1 MNKSERVRRLSWS
14 VLLLALP
21 LFSYP
26 LAWNLVLGRSVP
38 ELDLIHPVTL
48 SVIALAALAAAA
60 AEPRRI
66 LKAWRSSPLLRTFFV
81 SGLLCVAAAAFQQL
95 LYGGSWENFFYAL
108 FAVTLPWAGVAL
120 APELKRLLPWW
131 CSGLFVLLLVT
142 TVRTPMCIGFV
153 GNWNWNFTLLALT
166 LAALVVL
173 VFRSR
178 WRLAAAG
185 AAVSL
190 GVVAVFICFPEF
202 APRGTLAGVIGAAVS
217 LALILLF
224 KRRERWRYA
233 LLAALAS
240 GALFISAVNTSQSS
254 ALGSSRVQLWRGGLE
269 FALAHTVVGVGPA
282 RFESRIPPYLPPEYF
297 LSDFPAV
304 RHPHPHNELLY
315 LWAGFGLAGIF
326 YFLMCIAVSVRQIS
340 SRDPA
345 GLWIMWSFLLLL
357 IHGMFD
363 VHLATPLAGTLC
375 FLMLGTICGGGFSG
389 SSCPVAPPRRY
400 AAALVLLAGALILAG
415 LHYRA
420 GDALREGRLAQ
431 GRNDKAAALQFFRR
445 SVEIW
450 PTAPALYM
458 AGQVEFFDFH
468 RPEYALFWWS
478 RIQDELR
485 MPSFLHLNRFMGHAC
500 DVMGRYPLAF
510 YYFEKES
517 RDFPFSAI
525 NAGLKLGLL
534 QKIKAPPEQLQEA
547 AAAFNRCM
555 QMRNLPPGDFPKL
568 LRDPRLD
575 DGSLVNPK

>member
-1 MNKSERVRRLSWS
+1 MNKSERIRKLAWAF
-14 VLLLALP
+14 LLLALP

-26 LAWNLVLGRSVP
+26 LAWHLVWGRGVP
-38 ELDLIHPVTL
+38 EWDLVHPVNL
-48 SVIALAALAAAA
+48 AVIALTALAAAA

-66 LKAWRSSPLLRTFFV
+66 LKAWRSSLLLRTFFI
-81 SGLLCVAAAAFQQL
+81 SGLLCAAAAAFQQL

-108 FAVTLPWAGVAL
+108 FAVTLPWAGIAL
-120 APELKRLLPWW
+120 APELKRILPWW

-166 LAALVVL
+166 LAGLVVL

-217 LALILLF
+217 LALVLLF

-326 YFLMCIAVSVRQIS
+326 YFLMCIAVSARQIS
-340 SRDPA
+340 SRDPV

-389 SSCPVAPPRRY
+389 PSCRIPLSRRY
-400 AAALVLLAGALILAG
+400 AAALILLAGALILAG
-415 LHYRA
+415 LHYRS
-420 GDALREGRLAQ
+420 GDALREGRLAL

-468 RPEYALFWWS
+468 RPDDALFWWS
-478 RIQDELR
+478 RIHNELR
-485 MPSFLHLNRFMGHAC
+485 MPSFLHLNRLMGHAC
-500 DVMGRYPLAF
+500 DVTGRYPLAF
-510 YYFEKES
+510 HYFEKET

-534 QKIKAPPEQLQEA
+534 QKIKAPPERIREA
-547 AAAFNRCM
+547 AAVFDRCM
-555 QMRNLPPGDFPKL
+555 QMRNLAPGDFPKL
-568 LRDPRLD
+568 LREPRLD
-575 DGSLVNPK
+575 DEPLVRPK